1 MKKNL
6 LIGMVAIASLFATS
20 CQNEIDSVSAEKTS
34 TVSFKVETPEIKSRA
49 FSDGKTATVL
59 QYAVYDAAGN
69 ELEDLTVTEGE
80 INLSTTVNLQLTTGN
95 TYSVIFW
102 AAAPNA
108 PYTVDFAAKTMTV
121 DYNNAVSNAENRDAF
136 YKYHTFKVTGA
147 QTETIEL
154 KRPFAQLNI
163 GTNDFEASTKAGYTV
178 TQSSV
183 KVPVYTTLNMENGNV
198 EGPVTGEFKLA
209 NIPVREV
216 FPVQDYEYLAMN
228 YLLVSAEKE
237 TVDVEF
243 TYTDGDDAKTR
254 TVGSVPVQRNYR
266 TNIYGQLL
274 TSDVDI
280 NVEIKPE
287 YNEPAHE
294 ADALYHAAA
303 FGGEVTLTE
312 DVELKTPLNIQANMI
327 LNLNGKTISGAI
339 AKGAGAVVNVAEGVA
354 AKIDGGTINST
365 VENGDAAINNAGK
378 LVLKGVTINGAPLAD
393 GGYSAYAVISSGN
406 LVIEEGT
413 VVSADRGCIKVTGAG
428 ETVINGGTFTN
439 KDISPRTLTSHVVD
453 VENGSTHKLTI
464 NGGTFQHLHAD
475 TSGGVVICNRTTGT
489 VYVNGGNFSGGNY
502 YGNNN
507 LSDYGYGGTFAV
519 TGGVYTANPAAK
531 YLVAGYKAVATNG
544 EYHILPAVVAEAAI
558 AANVTAVTESTAD
571 VATALANDN
580 NEATMFMWNDVAYI
594 AKYGEVVI
602 TSAADEATTV
612 RGVVENATTLTRATV
627 AEGIEVVGNRTF
639 RKCANLET
647 VELPNT
653 LTEIGPTVFQSCSKL
668 ANVTI
673 PTSVT
678 TIGEGAF
685 AECTSL
691 KSINIPNG
699 ITRLEK
705 DVLRNTGLTSIE
717 IPASVN
723 YIGTYAFRD
732 CESLTEVKI
741 LSTEFTIENNTFTNV
756 AAPVP
761 TMTIY
766 VVNAE
771 MKAYLD
777 STLTN
782 YDKSYITVV
791 VM

>member
-6 LIGMVAIASLFATS
+6 LIGMAAIASWFATS
-20 CQNEIDSVSAEKTS
+20 CQNEIDSVNAGKTS

-49 FSDGKTATVL
+49 YSDGTTATHL

-69 ELEDLTVTEGE
+69 ELKDLTVTENVE
-80 INLSTTVNLQLTTGN
+80 IHGSTKVDLTLTTGN

-102 AAAPNA
+102 AAAPDA

-121 DYNNAVSNAENRDAF
+121 DYDNAVSNAENRDAF
-136 YKYHTFKVTGA
+136 YKYHEFTVKGA

-163 GTNDFEASTKAGYTV
+163 GTNDFDASTKAGYTV

-183 KVPVYTTLNMENGNV
+183 KVPVYTTLNMV
-198 EGPVTGEFKLA
+198 EGTVEGLETRVFNCA
-209 NIPVREV
+209 NIPVSEV
-216 FPVQDYEYLAMN
+216 FPVQGYEYLAMN
-228 YLLVSAEKE
+228 YLLVSKE

-243 TYTDGDDAKTR
+243 TYTDGADPKTR

-287 YNEPAHE
+287 Y
-294 ADALYHAAA
+294 DGALELDDLHKAALN
-303 FGGEVTLTE
+303 GGEYTLTE
-312 DVELKTPLNIQANMI
+312 DIVLTAPLEVKSNLT
-327 LNLNGKTISGAI
+327 LNLNGKTISGNYHKSIGAI
-339 AKGAGAVVNVAEGVA
+339 ITNSGTLT
-354 AKIDGGTINST
+354 ITGGTITSLGENGGSAVQNNGTMIITDTTLKGAPNANGSWPSYTVNNTGTLTLNNST
-365 VENGDAAINNAGK
+365 ITSHHGAVASYGDNAVVTLNNSVIDMAGISGFTSHGIYTYNNGKVVVNGGTYANKATDQNSTGAS
-378 LVLKGVTINGAPLAD
+378 VINGAVE
-393 GGYSAYAVISSGN
+393 VI
-406 LVIEEGT
+406 
-413 VVSADRGCIKVTGAG
+413 A
-428 ETVINGGTFTN
+428 
-439 KDISPRTLTSHVVD
+439 
-453 VENGSTHKLTI
+453 
-464 NGGTFQHLHAD
+464 
-475 TSGGVVICNRTTGT
+475 
-489 VYVNGGNFSGGNY
+489 GNFSGRIENY
-502 YGNNN
+502 YGTPV
-507 LSDYGYGGTFAV
+507 LKGGSYKVKPNDSF
-519 TGGVYTANPAAK
+519 
-531 YLVAGYKAVATNG
+531 VASGYKVFATNG
-544 EYHILPAVVAEAAI
+544 VYHILPAVVAEAAT
-558 AANVTAVTESTAD
+558 AANVTAVSESTAD
-571 VATALANDN
+571 VATALATDN